1 MLYGSL
7 GAIAVELYAI
17 SASLMAMD
25 VAPAAPESE
34 AVASAEDE
42 TTSD

>member
-17 SASLMAMD
+17 GASLMAMD

-34 AVASAEDE
+34 AVASVEDE
-42 TTSD
+42 TTPD